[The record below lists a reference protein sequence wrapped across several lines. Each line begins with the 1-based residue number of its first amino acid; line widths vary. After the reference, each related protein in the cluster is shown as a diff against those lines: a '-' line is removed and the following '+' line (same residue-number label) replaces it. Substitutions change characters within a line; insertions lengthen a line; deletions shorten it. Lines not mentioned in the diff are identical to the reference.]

1 MDNYG
6 QDISGPPSLEK
17 AADNSPYF
25 SRMERTMI
33 TINEIFRNQHEYIR
47 IKYKIS
53 ALEMDLI
60 QFVVRNGPQKMKAI
74 AENFAIKLSTL
85 TSIIDKAERHR
96 ILKRVNS
103 KDDRRVVY
111 LDVTKKGE
119 RINGEFN
126 EYLREMA
133 QKIQGSLDEEFFSRF
148 VEGIETFNQISSK

>member
-1 MDNYG
+1 
-6 QDISGPPSLEK
+6 
-17 AADNSPYF
+17 
-25 SRMERTMI
+25 MI
-33 TINEIFRNQHEYIR
+33 TINEIFRNQHEYIKSR
-47 IKYKIS
+47 HKIS

-103 KDDRRVVY
+103 KEDRRVVY

-119 RINGEFN
+119 RINQEFN
-126 EYLREMA
+126 EYLHEVA
-133 QKIQGSLDEEFFSRF
+133 EKIQGSLDEEFFSRF
-148 VEGIETFNQISSK
+148 VEGMETFNQISSK